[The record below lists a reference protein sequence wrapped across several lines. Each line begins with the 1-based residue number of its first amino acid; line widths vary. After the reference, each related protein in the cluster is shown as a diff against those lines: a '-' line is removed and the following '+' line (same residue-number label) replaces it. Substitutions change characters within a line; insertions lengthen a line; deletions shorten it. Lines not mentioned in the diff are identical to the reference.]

1 MASRQPDPATE
12 LDEYLEIAAGRRAP
26 FTQLGDWVAL
36 SGVSPQAQAIY
47 WHLSMHLNQQRG
59 DFEVWPTRA
68 TLARWCGY
76 SREQSVDRYLDEL
89 VELNAIEVYQR
100 RYGTG
105 MRRRNVYVVHQQ
117 PPEGYTGPR
126 SLQEWYARERARV
139 AESSVAS
146 SASSAQSSAE
156 FGSEFGSEFGK
167 SAGHTVMR
175 SSACREVRSSACREV
190 RSSAWKPD
198 EEKQDEEVTTSP
210 QPPAPSP
217 RASTPL
223 AQQEEGEAAPA
234 EDEVSGEVWAMLTS
248 LPIPAGKRAPG
259 RRSRKLG
266 EVAARC
272 QDILAH
278 PTRYGLTL
286 ADLREHLAADL
297 DTVRHS
303 IVGCWLY
310 RLADTELPEP
320 RRRSSSSPRRLPACS
335 HCGAREGEPISM
347 RMVTNPDTGRASRCG
362 CATPRPA
369 VPPVDGQHATSSPT
383 V

>member
-1 MASRQPDPATE
+1 
-12 LDEYLEIAAGRRAP
+12 
-26 FTQLGDWVAL
+26 
-36 SGVSPQAQAIY
+36 
-47 WHLSMHLNQQRG
+47 
-59 DFEVWPTRA
+59 
-68 TLARWCGY
+68 
-76 SREQSVDRYLDEL
+76 
-89 VELNAIEVYQR
+89 
-100 RYGTG
+100 
-105 MRRRNVYVVHQQ
+105 
-117 PPEGYTGPR
+117 
-126 SLQEWYARERARV
+126 
-139 AESSVAS
+139 
-146 SASSAQSSAE
+146 
-156 FGSEFGSEFGK
+156 
-167 SAGHTVMR
+167 
-175 SSACREVRSSACREV
+175 
-190 RSSAWKPD
+190 D

-223 AQQEEGEAAPA
+223 AQQEEEEGEAAPA

-248 LPIPAGKRAPG
+248 LPIPAGRRAPG

-320 RRRSSSSPRRLPACS
+320 RRRSAPRRLPACS

-347 RMVTNPDTGRASRCG
+347 
-362 CATPRPA
+362 
-369 VPPVDGQHATSSPT
+369 
-383 V
+383 

>member
-1 MASRQPDPATE
+1 
-12 LDEYLEIAAGRRAP
+12 
-26 FTQLGDWVAL
+26 
-36 SGVSPQAQAIY
+36 
-47 WHLSMHLNQQRG
+47 
-59 DFEVWPTRA
+59 
-68 TLARWCGY
+68 
-76 SREQSVDRYLDEL
+76 
-89 VELNAIEVYQR
+89 
-100 RYGTG
+100 
-105 MRRRNVYVVHQQ
+105 
-117 PPEGYTGPR
+117 
-126 SLQEWYARERARV
+126 
-139 AESSVAS
+139 
-146 SASSAQSSAE
+146 
-156 FGSEFGSEFGK
+156 
-167 SAGHTVMR
+167 MR

-210 QPPAPSP
+210 QPP
-217 RASTPL
+217 RAVTADVDP
-223 AQQEEGEAAPA
+223 ARAGGGGGGGGAAPA